1 MRQYSRKL
9 YASVPFAIC
18 ALLTSGIS
26 AQQTLG
32 TINGTVTD
40 GSGAAVT
47 AAHVTIT
54 SAGTNLTFTAD
65 SRANGEYAFQN
76 LPVGTYSVQVV
87 KDGFQTEQYPNIL
100 VQENRTVT
108 LNTQLKT
115 GQVSQSVTVSGSPM
129 LNATDTTNGYVLDN
143 TQVQQTPLATGSF
156 TQLAILAPGVNAQ
169 FIAGTGTNEG
179 LGNQA
184 IYANGQRAT
193 DNSFLVNG
201 VDVSNLFNGQSSSQV
216 PSGRATPNTGEGPT
230 VGGQTQTNTSVYDAI
245 GNAIPTPPPETIS
258 QLRVNTSMYDAQQ
271 GQKSGAH
278 IDVSTLSGTNQYHG
292 QGYVQRET
300 NFLNAAPF
308 FYKQESVA
316 NGGSIPLNQVNP
328 YLHRVVA
335 GGTVGGPVIK
345 DRLFGFVSYT
355 ATRITDQLNG
365 TSNIFVPSGLTDDRS
380 TAGIEAAIASTGV
393 TAGPLDPAAV
403 NILNLKL
410 PDGQYLIPSAGA
422 NAAANLALS
431 QPDATLFGLPTF
443 KADQANANVDYN
455 ATKSDVVSL
464 KYFYQHDPAENPFTD
479 STVKGFNQHLDAGG
493 QLASVLNTF
502 TRSRLSWVQSFGFA
516 REKAYSS
523 NDQAFTA
530 QQAGINLFGYS
541 KFPGISISNSSGQ
554 TGTLNIGP
562 ASDFVDDGFFQ
573 NRFQPATTLITTLGN
588 HTLSVGGDYAYTQLN
603 IANRRQNSG
612 LINFKG
618 FAQFAEGQVN
628 TSRSS
633 FLQGASN
640 RYYRANDIG
649 GFVQDKWQVRS
660 NISVTAGARYDFDG
674 PLTEKYGNLFNF
686 DPSLYSYNAASDTI
700 ENDGFV
706 IAGNNKLYG
715 TKGVNASTLNGRQ
728 WGVSPR
734 IGIAWSPEQNHGSI
748 VFRAGGGLYY
758 NRGEYFTYLSPGAGG
773 GTSGPFGVTQEPPFV
788 IPFPSPKGATLSNP
802 FGSTLPTPPSGNP
815 QTFYN
820 YLSNKAGLIS
830 GNPTYNFGA
839 YDMANK
845 LPYTENW
852 SLDMQWQIDPTTSL
866 TLGYVGNRGRHGV
879 IPIPFNQ
886 PGIATPSNPIN
897 GETYS
902 YGSQAVDADGNPLTT
917 EPYGTYDGGNTDIR
931 APYIGYG
938 ISSVLYQAK
947 GNSAYDALTAQLQK
961 RLSHGL
967 QFNVSYTFS
976 HSLDEQSG
984 VGLFYNGN
992 NPLDLRSGYGSSD
1005 FDVTNDVTFNYV
1017 YQLPDFIHT
1026 HNWLSRLT
1034 NGYAIQGITVF
1045 ESGQPYS
1052 IVDYSGGVASEYY
1065 FFNDGATNPLLPLAP
1080 GVSPHQA
1087 LTGHSGAFG
1096 QPALSASAF
1105 TVPFI
1110 NPGDHGVPSCGLSTG
1125 GSPVCDLFETGFG
1138 PNGQRNIFRQSFQKR
1153 ADLSVVKVS
1162 RINDRVA
1169 VKYSLDIFN
1178 VSNTTSL
1185 DIPTNTIYSAN
1196 GNLYYTNV
1204 YNPALG
1210 VVANRQQYFNIQPNG
1225 VNVSANTG
1233 IGNTVGTIGS
1243 PRQIEMS
1250 LRVVF

>member
-1 MRQYSRKL
+1 MRLFSTRFL
-9 YASVPFAIC
+9 VAAPLAVC
-18 ALLTSGIS
+18 ALLTSGIN
-26 AQQTLG
+26 AQETLG
-32 TINGTVTD
+32 TIVGTVTD
-40 GSGAAVT
+40 ASGAAV
-47 AAHVTIT
+47 AAARITIT
-54 SAGTNLTFTAD
+54 SAGTNLSFAAE
-65 SRANGEYAFQN
+65 SKANGEYAFQN
-76 LPVGTYSVQVV
+76 LPIGIYAVQVV
-87 KDGFQTEQYPNIL
+87 REGFQSDNYPGIM
-100 VQENRTVT
+100 VQGNRTVT

-115 GQVSQSVTVSGSPM
+115 GQVSESVTVSGSPM

-216 PSGRATPNTGEGPT
+216 PSGRALPNTGEGAS

-258 QLRVNTSMYDAQQ
+258 ELRVNTSMYDAQQ

-278 IDVSTLSGTNQYHG
+278 IDVSTLSGTNKYHG

-308 FYKQESVA
+308 FYKQQSVA
-316 NGGSIPLNQVNP
+316 NGGTIPVDQVNP

-335 GGTVGGPVIK
+335 GGVVGGPIIK
-345 DRLFGFVSYT
+345 DKLFAFLSYT

-365 TSNIFVPSGLTDDRS
+365 TSGVFVPTGLTDDRS
-380 TAGIEAAIASTGV
+380 TAGIDAAVASTGV
-393 TAGPLDPAAV
+393 TPGPLDQAAV

-410 PDGQYLIPSAGA
+410 PNGQYLIPSAGA
-422 NAAANLALS
+422 NAAQNLGNTL
-431 QPDATLFGLPTF
+431 PDATLFGLPTF
-443 KADQANANVDYN
+443 KADQANGNIDYN
-455 ATKSDVVSL
+455 ATKADVLSL

-479 STVKGFNQHLDAGG
+479 STVSGFNQHLDAGG

-502 TRSRLSWVQSFGFA
+502 TSGRISWVQSFGFA

-541 KFPGISISNSSGQ
+541 KFPGISISNSSGS

-573 NRFQPATTLITTLGN
+573 NRFQPSSTLITTFGN
-588 HTLSVGGDYAYTQLN
+588 HTLSIGGDYAYTQLN
-603 IANRRQNSG
+603 IANRRQNTG
-612 LINFKG
+612 LINFQS
-618 FAQFAEGQVN
+618 FSQFAEGQVN

-649 GFVQDKWQVRS
+649 GFVQDKWQLRS
-660 NISVTAGARYDFDG
+660 NISVTAGVRYDFDG

-686 DPSLYSYNAASDTI
+686 EPSLYSYNAASDTI

-715 TKGVNASTLNGRQ
+715 TKGTSASTLNGRQ

-734 IGIAWSPEQNHGSI
+734 IGLAWSPDQNHGRI

-758 NRGEYFTYLSPGAGG
+758 NRGEYFTYFSPGAGG
-773 GTSGPFGVTQEPPFV
+773 GTAGPFGVTQSPPFV
-788 IPFPSPKGATLSNP
+788 IPFASPKGATLTNP
-802 FGSTLPTPPSGNP
+802 FGATLPTPPTGNP
-815 QTFYN
+815 QAFYN
-820 YLSNKAGLIS
+820 YLSNRKELIAG
-830 GNPTYNFGA
+830 NATYDFGA
-839 YDMANK
+839 YDSANK

-852 SLDMQWQIDPTTSL
+852 SLDMQWQIDPATSL
-866 TLGYVGNRGRHGV
+866 TIGYVGNRGRHGV

-886 PGIATPSNPIN
+886 PGIATPTNPIN

-902 YGSQAVDADGNPLTT
+902 YGSQATDSSGNPLTT
-917 EPYGTYDGGNTDIR
+917 EPIGTYDGGNTDIR
-931 APYIGYG
+931 APYLGYG
-938 ISSVLYQAK
+938 ISSVLYKAT
-947 GNSAYDALTAQLQK
+947 GNSAYDALTAQLT
-961 RLSHGL
+961 RRMSHGL

-1017 YQLPDFIHT
+1017 YQLPNFIHSN
-1026 HNWLSRLT
+1026 NWLSRAT
-1034 NGYAIQGITVF
+1034 NGFALQGITVL

-1052 IVDYSGGVASEYY
+1052 IVDYSGGVASQYY
-1065 FFNDGATNPLLPLAP
+1065 FYNDGATNPLLPLAP
-1080 GVSPHQA
+1080 GISPHQA
-1087 LTGHSGAFG
+1087 LSGHSGAFG
-1096 QPALSASAF
+1096 QPALNASAF
-1105 TVPFI
+1105 TIPFI
-1110 NPGDHGVPSCGLSTG
+1110 NPGDHGVPSCGVSTG
-1125 GSPVCDLFETGFG
+1125 GNPVCDLFETGFG
-1138 PNGQRNIFRQSFQKR
+1138 PNGQRNIFRQAFQKR
-1153 ADLSVVKVS
+1153 ADISLIKVAQ
-1162 RINDRVA
+1162 INDKFA
-1169 VKYSLDIFN
+1169 LKYSLDVFN
-1178 VSNTTSL
+1178 VSNTTSF

-1196 GNLYYTNV
+1196 GNLYYTNA
-1204 YNPALG
+1204 YDPKLG
-1210 VVANRQQYFNIQPNG
+1210 IVGNRQQYFNVQQNG
-1225 VNVSANTG
+1225 VNVTSGTG

-1243 PRQIEMS
+1243 PRQVEMS